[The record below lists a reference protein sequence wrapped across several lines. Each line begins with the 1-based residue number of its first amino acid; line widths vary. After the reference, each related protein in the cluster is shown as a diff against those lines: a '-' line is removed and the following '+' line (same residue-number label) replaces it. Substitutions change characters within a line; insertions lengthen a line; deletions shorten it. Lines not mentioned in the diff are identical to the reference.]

1 MFQWKEHFTC
11 NINEIDKQHKML
23 LELGAKLYD
32 IVKLKDDI
40 DRYDEIMVILTEL
53 KDYTIYHFAAEEKL
67 LEDNGYD
74 SFELQLHKRQ
84 HKSFINK
91 IKQFE
96 NQDIDEKQEAITLD
110 MLTFIAN
117 WIEQHILKT
126 DQKYSSFLNE
136 KNIF

>member
-1 MFQWKEHFTC
+1 MFQWKEDFSC
-11 NINEIDKQHKML
+11 NVNKIDKQHKTL
-23 LELGAKLYD
+23 LELGAKLHD
-32 IVKLKDDI
+32 IIKLKDGI
-40 DRYDEIMVILTEL
+40 DHYDEIMVILTEL

-96 NQDIDEKQEAITLD
+96 NQDIDEKQIVITLD

-117 WIEQHILKT
+117 WIEQHILKI
-126 DQKYSSFLNE
+126 DQNYSSFLN
-136 KNIF
+136 KKGIF

>member
-1 MFQWKEHFTC
+1 
-11 NINEIDKQHKML
+11 

-32 IVKLKDDI
+32 IIRLKDGMDH
-40 DRYDEIMVILTEL
+40 YDEIMVILAEL
-53 KDYTIYHFAAEEKL
+53 RDYTIYHFASEEKL
-67 LEDNGYD
+67 LERNGYD

-84 HKSFINK
+84 HKSFVNK

-96 NQDIDEKQEAITLD
+96 NQDIDEKQESITLD

-136 KNIF
+136 KGIF